1 MAKILVAED
10 DHHVS
15 DLVKVCLEHERY
27 LVEVVDTGANA
38 ISHLRIYP
46 YDLVILD
53 WMLPDMTGVEV
64 CRQFRAHGGSAV
76 VLMMT
81 AKGSVDNKAEGL
93 DAGCDD
99 YIVKPVHPTEL
110 LARVRALLR
119 RPKAVLPKVLS
130 LAALELNSQT
140 HEVKLHGQGIHLTP
154 KEYAILELLM
164 KHPNQS
170 FTMEAILDRLW
181 GADDGA
187 SIDAVRTHMKTL
199 RRKLDESDQ
208 ATGQKSKDSV
218 IKTKRGLGY
227 SICSE

>member
-10 DHHVS
+10 DKHVS
-15 DLVKVCLEHERY
+15 ELVKTCLEHERY
-27 LVEVVDTGANA
+27 IVEVVEKGNDAVT
-38 ISHLRIYP
+38 HLRIYP
-46 YDLVILD
+46 YDVVILD

-64 CRQFRAHGGSAV
+64 CRQYRAHGGAAA

-119 RPKAVLPKVLS
+119 RPKAVLPKVIVAGS
-130 LAALELNSQT
+130 LELNVLT
-140 HEVKLHGQGIHLTP
+140 HEVKLHDHSIHLTP

-181 GADDGA
+181 GSDDTA

-199 RRKLDESDQ
+199 RKKLDDGDAQSGHS
-208 ATGQKSKDSV
+208 AKDSV

-227 SICSE
+227 SIVVD